1 MTKRVECFPAWD
13 DKIDISGLL
22 DGEAGRLL
30 HDYSKIDRTEMEE
43 HVKRVVS
50 LQSYPPVP
58 RPN

>member
-1 MTKRVECFPAWD
+1 MAQRYECFPPWD

-22 DGEAGRLL
+22 DGEGGRLL

-43 HVKRVVS
+43 HVKRIVS
-50 LQSYPPVP
+50 FQPFSTVL